1 MWAGEIGVHVRTP
14 WRCEMKMRLVI
25 LMATIAVVGS
35 INLSSA
41 SAAGNRWADVDVDGV
56 LDSVDKCVES
66 APVGVDT
73 GLVRPDGCFSSP
85 EACVAFR
92 LAHSGNS
99 HDCEGKPSW
108 ATADATLEVA
118 RGLTRRQR
126 RDGTVVPVAGN
137 SVARKGDKIS
147 CSQEGSILYLGGK
160 GYGKGRPFSSAFGP
174 EQPPFCAH
182 RVYAADAVVA
192 APRPGVTKADMDA
205 ALAAS
210 NGSISARLAEIDTK
224 LAASAASS
232 VKTEGRV
239 ATLEGYFT
247 AGGLVDKMSA
257 QLLELVNRVVAVEA
271 VADAAKE
278 TADEAMAAASGQ
290 RAWRFTLRGGV
301 SGNSLDVADGRVK
314 GSDFTRHVDP
324 SFGGRIELGFSG
336 LESDKFYFEA
346 MASVDLFGFGRQVN
360 GYAMGI
366 GLGGGAQ
373 AGGTL
378 LATDDIVLAAVGGVE
393 AVFRLHNLGRDTY
406 VLSETTAI
414 TPRGGLVLLCGKGRR
429 FTTALLAGPSWAV
442 VSWSDGTY
450 ASDPRPNVSASLTA
464 GIRF

>member
-1 MWAGEIGVHVRTP
+1 
-14 WRCEMKMRLVI
+14 MKMRVI
-25 LMATIAVVGS
+25 MMLAVLAAVFV
-35 INLSSA
+35 NLNQA

-56 LDSVDKCVES
+56 LDSVDRCVES

-73 GLVRPDGCFSSP
+73 GLVRLDGCFSSP

-92 LAHSGNS
+92 LAHGGNS
-99 HDCEGKPSW
+99 HDCEGSPKW
-108 ATADATLEVA
+108 ASADATLEVA

-126 RDGTVVPVAGN
+126 RDGTLVPVAGN
-137 SVARKGDKIS
+137 SVARKGDKIT
-147 CSQEGSILYLGGK
+147 CSQEGSILYTDGK
-160 GYGKGRPFSSAFGP
+160 GYGKGRPFQSAFGA

-192 APRPGVTKADMDA
+192 APRPEVSKKDLDA
-205 ALAAS
+205 ALSTAT
-210 NGSISARLAEIDTK
+210 GSISARLAEIDAK

-232 VKTEGRV
+232 VKTEGRL

-247 AGGLVDKMSA
+247 SGGLVDKMST
-257 QLLELVNRVVAVEA
+257 QLLELVNRTVAVEEA
-271 VADAAKE
+271 ATNAQSTADA
-278 TADEAMAAASGQ
+278 AMAAASGQ

-301 SGNSLDVADGRVK
+301 SGNSLDVADGPVK
-314 GSDFTRHVDP
+314 TTGFHRHVDP
-324 SFGGRIELGFSG
+324 SLGGRIELGFSG
-336 LESDKFYFEA
+336 LEGDKFYLEV

-366 GLGGGAQ
+366 GLGGNAS
-373 AGGTL
+373 AGGAL
-378 LATDDIVLAAVGGVE
+378 LATDDIVLALVGGVE
-393 AVFRLHNLGRDTY
+393 AVFRLHNLGRDGY

-414 TPRGGLVLLCGKGRR
+414 TPRGGLVLLCGESRR
-429 FTTALLAGPSWAV
+429 FSTALLAGPSWAV

-450 ASDPRPNVSASLTA
+450 VSDPRPNVAASVTA